1 MLYFTEKKYVSPT
14 GKALKDIGV
23 LAALKI
29 NGVRVNSY
37 TGDLERVQAPTVLGK
52 RTRAEFYEGLMKEKD
67 GDGDIP
73 MADATGDTDAEAA
86 RGM

>member
-1 MLYFTEKKYVSPT
+1 MGEVARKYVISFLFSHIQCKMLYFTEKKYVSPT

-52 RTRAEFYEGLMKEKD
+52 RTRAEFYE
-67 GDGDIP
+67 
-73 MADATGDTDAEAA
+73 
-86 RGM
+86 